1 MDFDA
6 RRVDVWAAT
15 IDDRPGGLAEK
26 LAPLAEAGADLE
38 FVISRRMPDQPGKGV
53 VFVTPLHGYGQ
64 TTAAERAGFAITQHS
79 HSVRVEGDNRPGVGA
94 EVMQKLGESGINL
107 RGLSAGV
114 LGSRFVMHLALDS
127 EADAE
132 KAIDLLGSRQQAT
145 VPR

>member
-6 RRVDVWAAT
+6 QRVDVWAAT

-38 FVISRRMPDQPGKGV
+38 FVISRRSPDKPGTGV
-53 VFVTPLHGYGQ
+53 VFLTPLHGYPQ
-64 TTAAERAGFAITQHS
+64 TTAAERAGFAIAQHS
-79 HSVRVEGDNRPGVGA
+79 HSVRVEGDNRPGAGA
-94 EVMQKLGESGINL
+94 EVTKKLAEAGINL

-114 LGSRFVMHLALDS
+114 IGSRFVMHLALDC

-132 KAIDLLGSRQQAT
+132 KTINLLGSRQQAAM
-145 VPR
+145 PR